1 MKITLTE
8 KLVVTDTFLA
18 DLIDK
23 SWQEIEH
30 LQTQIANI
38 EATEASVEVVRLLKQ
53 LLTNYYVFVGGLE
66 NINNSNST
74 TVAKIVDTTSTKS
87 LPTPVTIETE
97 PEVSFDDQPMTTP
110 EYTQMDSEPFEY
122 FVDFDEPTG
131 EPLTDEDLYN

>member
-1 MKITLTE
+1 MNITLTE

-38 EATEASVEVVRLLKQ
+38 EATEASMEVVRLLKQ

-66 NINNSNST
+66 NINGSNGT
-74 TVAKIVDTTSTKS
+74 TAVNIVDTASIKDQ
-87 LPTPVTIETE
+87 PMPVMIETE
-97 PEVSFDDQPMTTP
+97 PEVPFNDQLMTTP
-110 EYTQMDSEPFEY
+110 EYTQIDSEPFEY

-131 EPLTDEDLYN
+131 EPLTDKDLYN

>member
-1 MKITLTE
+1 MEYTLTE

-38 EATEASVEVVRLLKQ
+38 EATEASAEVVRLLKQ

-66 NINNSNST
+66 NINDSNST
-74 TVAKIVDTTSTKS
+74 TIPNIIDTTSTKDQ
-87 LPTPVTIETE
+87 PAPVTIETE

-110 EYTQMDSEPFEY
+110 KYTQMDSEPFEY
-122 FVDFDEPTG
+122 FVDFDEPAG

>member
-38 EATEASVEVVRLLKQ
+38 EATEASAEVVHLLKQ

-66 NINNSNST
+66 NINDGNST
-74 TVAKIVDTTSTKS
+74 TTPNIVDMTSTKNQ
-87 LPTPVTIETE
+87 PVPMPMETE
-97 PEVSFDDQPMTTP
+97 PEITFEDQLMITP
-110 EYTQMDSEPFEY
+110 EDTQVDSEPFEY
-122 FVDFDEPTG
+122 FVDFDEPIG
-131 EPLTDEDLYN
+131 DPLTDKDL